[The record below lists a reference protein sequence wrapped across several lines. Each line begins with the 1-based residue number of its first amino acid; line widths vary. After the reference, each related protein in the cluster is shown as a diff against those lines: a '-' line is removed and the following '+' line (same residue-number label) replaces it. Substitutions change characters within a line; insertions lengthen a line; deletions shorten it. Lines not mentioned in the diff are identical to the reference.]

1 LFIIVF
7 LILGDRVRIKRIFAD
22 EDGYAHFTDL
32 ARMATDFFQT
42 TKMGTKL
49 NSCPI
54 NIQL

>member
-1 LFIIVF
+1 
-7 LILGDRVRIKRIFAD
+7 VRIKRIFAD